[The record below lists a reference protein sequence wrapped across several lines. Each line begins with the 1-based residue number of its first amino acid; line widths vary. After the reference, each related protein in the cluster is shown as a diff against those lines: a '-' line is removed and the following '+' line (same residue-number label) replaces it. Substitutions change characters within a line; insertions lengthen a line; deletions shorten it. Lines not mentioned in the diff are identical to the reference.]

1 MPQII
6 DLETSLN
13 EDIEN
18 IKKCCKT
25 LGELYKY
32 FIEGAQQYDISDTEL
47 KSKFI
52 AIIQVN
58 QKFIDNSQSP
68 EEREHYKGFNYWI
81 TQAYNILTDSHLR
94 KIYDEQFLK
103 QLYEQEKQ
111 TFQQLQNQRL
121 LEIFKVGALFFL
133 YPPIDLI
140 SHQFSRFDSKPTLTS
155 IVKSIFKDGG
165 ITSIVRPQIFETVFS
180 ALYLVVDEL
189 AFGGIVNTKWSERPL
204 KAVAATSVYSLLTYP
219 LKFLS
224 NVICF
229 APFSMSVIQIIKKII
244 LREDQGNALQFK
256 NLFHAFVPSLLL
268 YGTNKLLRISQKE
281 IERKIQEKEKENPH
295 SKLYKNLSLLL
306 CNNMTR
312 TLISTALNWP
322 LFMLR
327 YQYPYEFVQSY
338 LSGSPIPM
346 VVNPISMAIKV
357 YKQYG
362 LKKFYTGALSMGLAI
377 SFANVCVNPNSS
389 SPWIIFDN

>member
-13 EDIEN
+13 EDIES
-18 IKKCCKT
+18 IQKCCKI

-32 FIEGAQQYDISDTEL
+32 FNEGTQQYDISDAEL

-58 QKFIDNSQSP
+58 QKIIDNSQSP
-68 EEREHYKGFNYWI
+68 EERDHYKGFNNWI
-81 TQAYNILTDSHLR
+81 TKAYNILTDSHLR

-111 TFQQLQNQRL
+111 QLQIQRL
-121 LEIFKVGALFFL
+121 LEMFKLGALFFL

-140 SHQFSRFDSKPTLTS
+140 SHHFSRFDSNPTLTS
-155 IVKSIFKDGG
+155 IAKSIFKDGG
-165 ITSIVRPQIFETVFS
+165 ITSVVRPQIFENVIST
-180 ALYLVVDEL
+180 LLLVADEL
-189 AFGGIVNTKWSERPL
+189 ALGGIVNTKWSEGPL
-204 KAVAATSVYSLLTYP
+204 KAVATTSAYSLLTFP

-256 NLFHAFVPSLLL
+256 NLFHAFIPSLLL
-268 YGTNKLLRISQKE
+268 YGTTKLLRISQIE
-281 IERKIQEKEKENPH
+281 IERKIQEKKKENPH
-295 SKLYKNLSLLL
+295 SKLYKNLSLLV
-306 CNNMTR
+306 CNNITR

-338 LSGSPIPM
+338 LSGSPIPI

-362 LKKFYTGALSMGLAI
+362 LKKFYTGALSVGLAI
-377 SFANVCVNPNSS
+377 NFANSSVNPN